1 MSPSARNQPMIT
13 RPFRG
18 QRLDRKLFHRPRH
31 RRAAPP
37 PQEIRFCGHCWAVP
51 RDRSRGRHVPVRGSG
66 GGRQGDRLRLPSP
79 CQSAPMSALR
89 TSPT

>member
-37 PQEIRFCGHCWAVP
+37 PQEIRFCGLCWALP

-66 GGRQGDRLRLPSP
+66 GGVKATACVCPPLVSQRR
-79 CQSAPMSALR
+79 CQP
-89 TSPT
+89 